1 MRKRVLSFFL
11 CTTSLMVLQANAG
24 TTKTLPKEKIG
35 VLLKNYVL
43 QNKAKNVSYPTQP
56 YMESFDVDDS
66 KKQLRLVVSPAFATQ
81 NFTAKSVKFYY
92 KKLASSLPK
101 PYSRYNLTIESAGL
115 PIEQLVAGAKTDDN
129 GIAAIWGNIDYSGQP
144 WVMNESKPFFV
155 SHGLFDRH
163 ISVWASHGIYY
174 DQKKSR
180 WKWQRPNLFCTTEDL
195 FTQTIVVPY
204 LIPMLENAG
213 AVVYTPR
220 ERDWQK
226 NEVIVDNDNKRG
238 YVEDN
243 GKEKWLDTE
252 GKGFAFHTGTYRDGE
267 NPFVSGTARKVKA
280 VKKGAESWASYQ
292 PTIPQAGRYAVYVS
306 YQTLDNSI
314 DDATYIV
321 FHKGERT
328 IFKVNQKMG
337 GGTWVYL
344 GTFDFDKGNSDDNR
358 VVVTNLSEN
367 RGIVTTDAVR
377 FGGGMGNIQRGG
389 AMSGMPRSIEGARY
403 SAQWAGAPYSVYGGR
418 GGSDDYADDI
428 NTRSNMTNWLAGGS
442 VYVPT
447 LDGLK
452 VPIEL
457 SLAVH
462 SDAGYANRTDSIIG
476 SLAIC
481 TTNFNDGRLNSGVSR
496 MVSHDFAE
504 ALLSGLQHDITAKY
518 GKWSRRY
525 LWDRN
530 YSETRK
536 PEVPSA
542 IIETMSHQNFGDMRY
557 GLDPNFRFTMAR
569 SLYKTILRYVSK
581 GHERPFVVQP
591 LPVNNLR
598 VERTDNQMLRLTWL
612 PVKDEQEPT
621 AVPTAYNIYISENG
635 GGFDNGRIVQG
646 TSFVFEA
653 RRGVVYKFRVTA
665 VNRGGESFPSETLA
679 AYLSPDADAKDILVV
694 DGFKRLSGPAIV
706 DDNTR
711 LGFDLDADMGVT
723 LGLAAGW
730 NGRQQCFNRSRGG
743 SEGPNALGYSG
754 DELAGTFVM
763 GNQQNASV
771 CHVENIA
778 RSGSYNVLSSSL
790 EAFENDFVKPS
801 HYSVID
807 MAFGMQKDDGH
818 SLVHYKTFSSTLQKQ
833 VMAFIRGGGRMFV
846 SGAYIGSDMQ
856 RGDERDF
863 LSGVFKTSYGGSD
876 CNQTNNTVNGLGIS
890 FDLIRHPN
898 AVHYAATNVNV
909 MRPANASSFCAMQ
922 YADGT
927 DAAVAYDG
935 ADYKCFVMGFPF
947 ECINSI
953 KARQQ
958 VMKAVMNFLTK
969 NN

>member
-358 VVVTNLSEN
+358 VVVTNLSEK
-367 RGIVTTDAVR
+367 RGVVTTDAVR

-389 AMSGMPRSIEGARY
+389 AMSGMPRCIEGARY

-790 EAFENDFVKPS
+790 EAFENDFVKSS

-947 ECINSI
+947 ECINSF

-969 NN
+969 K

>member
-115 PIEQLVAGAKTDDN
+115 PIEQLVAGAKTYDN

-163 ISVWASHGIYY
+163 LSVWASHGIYY

-204 LIPMLENAG
+204 LIPMLVNAG

-226 NEVIVDNDNKRG
+226 NEVIVDNDNNRG

-292 PTIPQAGRYAVYVS
+292 PTIPQAGKYAVYVS

-358 VVVTNLSEN
+358 VVVTNLSEK

-377 FGGGMGNIQRGG
+377 FV
-389 AMSGMPRSIEGARY
+389 AV
-403 SAQWAGAPYSVYGGR
+403 WAIYSV
-418 GGSDDYADDI
+418 
-428 NTRSNMTNWLAGGS
+428 
-442 VYVPT
+442 VVP
-447 LDGLK
+447 
-452 VPIEL
+452 
-457 SLAVH
+457 
-462 SDAGYANRTDSIIG
+462 
-476 SLAIC
+476 
-481 TTNFNDGRLNSGVSR
+481 
-496 MVSHDFAE
+496 
-504 ALLSGLQHDITAKY
+504 
-518 GKWSRRY
+518 
-525 LWDRN
+525 
-530 YSETRK
+530 
-536 PEVPSA
+536 
-542 IIETMSHQNFGDMRY
+542 
-557 GLDPNFRFTMAR
+557 
-569 SLYKTILRYVSK
+569 
-581 GHERPFVVQP
+581 
-591 LPVNNLR
+591 
-598 VERTDNQMLRLTWL
+598 
-612 PVKDEQEPT
+612 
-621 AVPTAYNIYISENG
+621 
-635 GGFDNGRIVQG
+635 
-646 TSFVFEA
+646 
-653 RRGVVYKFRVTA
+653 
-665 VNRGGESFPSETLA
+665 
-679 AYLSPDADAKDILVV
+679 
-694 DGFKRLSGPAIV
+694 
-706 DDNTR
+706 
-711 LGFDLDADMGVT
+711 
-723 LGLAAGW
+723 
-730 NGRQQCFNRSRGG
+730 
-743 SEGPNALGYSG
+743 
-754 DELAGTFVM
+754 
-763 GNQQNASV
+763 
-771 CHVENIA
+771 
-778 RSGSYNVLSSSL
+778 
-790 EAFENDFVKPS
+790 
-801 HYSVID
+801 
-807 MAFGMQKDDGH
+807 
-818 SLVHYKTFSSTLQKQ
+818 
-833 VMAFIRGGGRMFV
+833 
-846 SGAYIGSDMQ
+846 
-856 RGDERDF
+856 
-863 LSGVFKTSYGGSD
+863 
-876 CNQTNNTVNGLGIS
+876 
-890 FDLIRHPN
+890 
-898 AVHYAATNVNV
+898 
-909 MRPANASSFCAMQ
+909 
-922 YADGT
+922 
-927 DAAVAYDG
+927 
-935 ADYKCFVMGFPF
+935 
-947 ECINSI
+947 
-953 KARQQ
+953 
-958 VMKAVMNFLTK
+958 
-969 NN
+969 

>member
-163 ISVWASHGIYY
+163 LSVWASHGIYY

-358 VVVTNLSEN
+358 VVVTNLSEKH
-367 RGIVTTDAVR
+367 GMVTTDAVR

-536 PEVPSA
+536 PEMPSA

-969 NN
+969 K

>member
-252 GKGFAFHTGTYRDGE
+252 GKGFAFHTGTYHDGE

-358 VVVTNLSEN
+358 VVVTNLSEK

-723 LGLAAGW
+723 LGLSAGW

-790 EAFENDFVKPS
+790 EAFENNFVKPS
-801 HYSVID
+801 HYCVID

-863 LSGVFKTSYGGSD
+863 LSGVFKTSYGGLD

-969 NN
+969 K

>member
-292 PTIPQAGRYAVYVS
+292 PTIPQAGKYAVYVS

-358 VVVTNLSEN
+358 VVVTNLSEK
-367 RGIVTTDAVR
+367 RGMVTTDAVR

-504 ALLSGLQHDITAKY
+504 ALLSGLQHDIMAKY

-621 AVPTAYNIYISENG
+621 AVPTAYNIYIREWW
-635 GGFDNGRIVQG
+635 RI
-646 TSFVFEA
+646 
-653 RRGVVYKFRVTA
+653 
-665 VNRGGESFPSETLA
+665 
-679 AYLSPDADAKDILVV
+679 
-694 DGFKRLSGPAIV
+694 
-706 DDNTR
+706 
-711 LGFDLDADMGVT
+711 
-723 LGLAAGW
+723 
-730 NGRQQCFNRSRGG
+730 
-743 SEGPNALGYSG
+743 
-754 DELAGTFVM
+754 
-763 GNQQNASV
+763 
-771 CHVENIA
+771 
-778 RSGSYNVLSSSL
+778 
-790 EAFENDFVKPS
+790 
-801 HYSVID
+801 
-807 MAFGMQKDDGH
+807 
-818 SLVHYKTFSSTLQKQ
+818 
-833 VMAFIRGGGRMFV
+833 
-846 SGAYIGSDMQ
+846 
-856 RGDERDF
+856 
-863 LSGVFKTSYGGSD
+863 
-876 CNQTNNTVNGLGIS
+876 
-890 FDLIRHPN
+890 
-898 AVHYAATNVNV
+898 
-909 MRPANASSFCAMQ
+909 
-922 YADGT
+922 
-927 DAAVAYDG
+927 
-935 ADYKCFVMGFPF
+935 
-947 ECINSI
+947 
-953 KARQQ
+953 
-958 VMKAVMNFLTK
+958 
-969 NN
+969 

>member
-163 ISVWASHGIYY
+163 LSVWASHGIYY

-358 VVVTNLSEN
+358 VVVTNLSEK

-389 AMSGMPRSIEGARY
+389 AISGMPRSIEGARY

-504 ALLSGLQHDITAKY
+504 ALHSGLQHDITAKY

-536 PEVPSA
+536 PEMPSA

-621 AVPTAYNIYISENG
+621 AVPTAYYIYISENG

-679 AYLSPDADAKDILVV
+679 AYLSPDADAKDRLVV
-694 DGFKRLSGPAIV
+694 D
-706 DDNTR
+706 
-711 LGFDLDADMGVT
+711 
-723 LGLAAGW
+723 
-730 NGRQQCFNRSRGG
+730 
-743 SEGPNALGYSG
+743 
-754 DELAGTFVM
+754 
-763 GNQQNASV
+763 
-771 CHVENIA
+771 
-778 RSGSYNVLSSSL
+778 
-790 EAFENDFVKPS
+790 
-801 HYSVID
+801 
-807 MAFGMQKDDGH
+807 
-818 SLVHYKTFSSTLQKQ
+818 
-833 VMAFIRGGGRMFV
+833 
-846 SGAYIGSDMQ
+846 
-856 RGDERDF
+856 
-863 LSGVFKTSYGGSD
+863 
-876 CNQTNNTVNGLGIS
+876 
-890 FDLIRHPN
+890 
-898 AVHYAATNVNV
+898 
-909 MRPANASSFCAMQ
+909 
-922 YADGT
+922 
-927 DAAVAYDG
+927 
-935 ADYKCFVMGFPF
+935 
-947 ECINSI
+947 
-953 KARQQ
+953 
-958 VMKAVMNFLTK
+958 
-969 NN
+969 

>member
-1 MRKRVLSFFL
+1 
-11 CTTSLMVLQANAG
+11 
-24 TTKTLPKEKIG
+24 
-35 VLLKNYVL
+35 
-43 QNKAKNVSYPTQP
+43 
-56 YMESFDVDDS
+56 
-66 KKQLRLVVSPAFATQ
+66 
-81 NFTAKSVKFYY
+81 
-92 KKLASSLPK
+92 
-101 PYSRYNLTIESAGL
+101 
-115 PIEQLVAGAKTDDN
+115 
-129 GIAAIWGNIDYSGQP
+129 
-144 WVMNESKPFFV
+144 
-155 SHGLFDRH
+155 
-163 ISVWASHGIYY
+163 
-174 DQKKSR
+174 
-180 WKWQRPNLFCTTEDL
+180 
-195 FTQTIVVPY
+195 
-204 LIPMLENAG
+204 
-213 AVVYTPR
+213 
-220 ERDWQK
+220 
-226 NEVIVDNDNKRG
+226 
-238 YVEDN
+238 
-243 GKEKWLDTE
+243 
-252 GKGFAFHTGTYRDGE
+252 
-267 NPFVSGTARKVKA
+267 
-280 VKKGAESWASYQ
+280 
-292 PTIPQAGRYAVYVS
+292 
-306 YQTLDNSI
+306 
-314 DDATYIV
+314 
-321 FHKGERT
+321 
-328 IFKVNQKMG
+328 
-337 GGTWVYL
+337 
-344 GTFDFDKGNSDDNR
+344 
-358 VVVTNLSEN
+358 
-367 RGIVTTDAVR
+367 
-377 FGGGMGNIQRGG
+377 
-389 AMSGMPRSIEGARY
+389 
-403 SAQWAGAPYSVYGGR
+403 
-418 GGSDDYADDI
+418 
-428 NTRSNMTNWLAGGS
+428 MTNWLAGGS

-969 NN
+969 K

>member
-163 ISVWASHGIYY
+163 LSVWASHGIYY

-252 GKGFAFHTGTYRDGE
+252 DKGFAFHTGTYRDGE

-358 VVVTNLSEN
+358 VVVTNLSEK

-771 CHVENIA
+771 CHVEN
-778 RSGSYNVLSSSL
+778 LS
-790 EAFENDFVKPS
+790 
-801 HYSVID
+801 
-807 MAFGMQKDDGH
+807 
-818 SLVHYKTFSSTLQKQ
+818 
-833 VMAFIRGGGRMFV
+833 
-846 SGAYIGSDMQ
+846 
-856 RGDERDF
+856 
-863 LSGVFKTSYGGSD
+863 
-876 CNQTNNTVNGLGIS
+876 
-890 FDLIRHPN
+890 LIH
-898 AVHYAATNVNV
+898 
-909 MRPANASSFCAMQ
+909 
-922 YADGT
+922 
-927 DAAVAYDG
+927 
-935 ADYKCFVMGFPF
+935 
-947 ECINSI
+947 I
-953 KARQQ
+953 
-958 VMKAVMNFLTK
+958 
-969 NN
+969 

>member
-115 PIEQLVAGAKTDDN
+115 PIEQLVAGAKTYDN

-163 ISVWASHGIYY
+163 LSVWASHGIYY

-358 VVVTNLSEN
+358 VVVTNLSEK

-389 AMSGMPRSIEGARY
+389 AMSGMPRCIEGARY

-743 SEGPNALGYSG
+743 SEGQGALGYSG

-771 CHVENIA
+771 CHVETIA

-790 EAFENDFVKPS
+790 EAFENDFVKSS

-898 AVHYAATNVNV
+898 AVHYAATNVDV

-969 NN
+969 K